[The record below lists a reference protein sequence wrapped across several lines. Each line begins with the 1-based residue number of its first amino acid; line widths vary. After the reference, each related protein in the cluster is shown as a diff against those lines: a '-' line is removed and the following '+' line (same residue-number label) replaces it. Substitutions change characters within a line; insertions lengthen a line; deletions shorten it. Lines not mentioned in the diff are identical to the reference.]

1 MGRFLMTADV
11 ETPAVPSTAPV
22 PLPERLDTAT
32 VGVLKGLVQQA
43 EATES
48 ALDASGVAYVGG
60 LCLQVLLASGRPLV
74 APSEKVR
81 EAFALFGVS
90 EFLSEPSTPSS
101 ELSA

>member
-1 MGRFLMTADV
+1 MTADV
-11 ETPAVPSTAPV
+11 ETPPSPSIAPV

-32 VGVLKGLVQQA
+32 VEVLKGLVEQA
-43 EATES
+43 EATDC
-48 ALDASGVAYVGG
+48 ALDASGVAYIGG

-90 EFLSEPSTPSS
+90 EFLSEPPTSSS
-101 ELSA
+101 ELSV

>member
-1 MGRFLMTADV
+1 MTADI
-11 ETPAVPSTAPV
+11 EKALTPSTP
-22 PLPERLDTAT
+22 PLTLPERLDTAT
-32 VGVLKGLVQQA
+32 VEALKSLVEQA
-43 EATES
+43 AATDS

-60 LCLQVLLASGRPLV
+60 LCLQVLLASGRPLT

-90 EFLSEPSTPSS
+90 DFLSEPSTSSS

>member
-1 MGRFLMTADV
+1 MIAEDEAGPTL
-11 ETPAVPSTAPV
+11 SIAPV
-22 PLPERLDTAT
+22 PLPERLDTAA
-32 VGVLKGLVQQA
+32 VEALKHLVARA
-43 EATES
+43 EAEGS
-48 ALDASGVAYVGG
+48 ALDASGVAYIGG

-90 EFLSEPSTPSS
+90 EFLSEPSTSSS

>member
-1 MGRFLMTADV
+1 MTADV
-11 ETPAVPSTAPV
+11 ETTPAPSIAPV

-32 VGVLKGLVQQA
+32 VEVLKGLVEQA
-43 EATES
+43 EAADS
-48 ALDASGVAYVGG
+48 ALDASGVAYIGG

-90 EFLSEPSTPSS
+90 EFLSEPSTSSS